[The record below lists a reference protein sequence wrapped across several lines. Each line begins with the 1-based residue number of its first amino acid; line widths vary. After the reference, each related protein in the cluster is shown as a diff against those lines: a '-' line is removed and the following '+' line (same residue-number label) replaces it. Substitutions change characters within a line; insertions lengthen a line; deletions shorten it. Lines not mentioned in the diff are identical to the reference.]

1 MNASDQAVQKVN
13 RVSTSVNLLFVA
25 AAAVLFNFFPQYVGT
40 WRTVLDA
47 DSFKPLLGPGFQTY
61 LFALNLLWGAIFTLG
76 IANLILGHWTPL
88 TRLARLAI
96 NLFAAVLLTWMALGP
111 SFTLDPLST
120 AVAKSLVGVLAL
132 IYYLRVIQQA
142 RALDIFIR
150 VRFKQA

>member
-40 WRTVLDA
+40 WRTVLDT

-96 NLFAAVLLTWMALGP
+96 NLFAAILLTWMALGP

-142 RALDIFIR
+142 RALDMFIR